1 MATTGRKPFET
12 TDVVPFGP
20 ANQRLRPPDSLS
32 EPQKAAFLDLV
43 TACPATQFE
52 PADVPLLCRWAEVT
66 VMAEMAAAE
75 LQANGLLAPDRKPSV
90 WFRIHLEATKALSGL
105 ALRLRAPRAPKTKAA
120 SISYYDRMTLEATRD
135 DSEPDA

>member
-1 MATTGRKPFET
+1 
-12 TDVVPFGP
+12 
-20 ANQRLRPPDSLS
+20 
-32 EPQKAAFLDLV
+32 
-43 TACPATQFE
+43 
-52 PADVPLLCRWAEVT
+52 LLCRWAEVT

-105 ALRLRAPRAPKTKAA
+105 ALRLRLGPQSRAPRAPKTKAA